1 MGVKPSTFQSAGKL
15 TQHYL
20 PGAYSRIDFVK
31 GAGGFV
37 SINNGVIFGDSRG
50 GKPNE
55 ILWFGSPSDA
65 EDVLVSGKL
74 LDAIKHAFNP
84 GGGMSP
90 QKIGAWRVNPGTQSS
105 YEYLET
111 ADPMIVLTS
120 RVYGV
125 HANQIKTKLE
135 AGTTSG
141 KKITVQYKNETEE
154 IWDNVEKE
162 SLEIQ
167 YTGSDASALM
177 EISLTALITETGDLG
192 TETEDLN
199 LLFADFPTIQDLVDF
214 IDGQTDYSC
223 TVKTLTPS
231 DASTELDDVATG
243 TDIKTLAVTA
253 ESSLQAL
260 IDTFNISAYVT
271 AEFKSTATDR
281 EIPDNVTDWVF
292 LSGAIA
298 GAYTATEWGISLA
311 LAEEG
316 DIQFMSTS
324 EDDAAIHTLI
334 KNHCVKMNA
343 ATGKNERQFLVG
355 GAEGE
360 TIAQAETR
368 SKALNSEYGLLAY
381 PGMVDYDFDDYT
393 KTKTYS
399 SAYFACKLLGMFVA
413 LALPEPATNKDI
425 GILKWEKEL
434 SVTEIET
441 LIKAGVC
448 AGMQTRAGRLTAAR
462 SVTSYQGSELQKCE
476 FSMMREALFAC
487 KDLRTAVEESFI
499 GKAMTNSLIGRVD
512 AVVTA
517 KLSQYEGLGIFTG
530 DVPYWGYKKVI
541 EGDTIRIDYNCYLT
555 APTNFIFIT
564 SHMSVYASLTG

>member
-1 MGVKPSTFQSAGKL
+1 MGIKGSVFQSAGKL

-37 SINNGVIFGDSRG
+37 SINNGVIFGDSKG

-55 ILWFGSPSDA
+55 VLWFGSSSDA

-74 LDAIKHAFNP
+74 LDGIKHAFNP
-84 GGGMSP
+84 GGGMVP
-90 QKIGAWRVNPGTQSS
+90 QKIGAWRVNPGTQST

-135 AGTTSG
+135 AATTSG

-154 IWDNVEKE
+154 VWDNVEKE
-162 SLEIQ
+162 SFEIQ

-177 EISLTALITETGDLG
+177 EISLTALITETGEVG
-192 TETEDLN
+192 AEVEDLN
-199 LLFADFPTIQDLVDF
+199 LLFTDFPTIQDLVDF
-214 IDGQTDYSC
+214 INAQTDYTCSI
-223 TVKTLTPS
+223 KTLTPT
-231 DASTELDDVATG
+231 DASSELDDVVAE
-243 TDIKTLAVTA
+243 TDIKTNAVTA

-260 IDTFNISAYVT
+260 IDAFNTSGYVT

-298 GAYTATEWGISLA
+298 GAYSSTEWAASLT
-311 LAEEG
+311 LAEEE
-316 DIQFMSTS
+316 DIQFMGTS
-324 EDDAAIHTLI
+324 EEDAAIHTLI
-334 KNHCVKMNA
+334 RNHCIKMNA
-343 ATGKNERQFLVG
+343 ATGKNERQFLAG
-355 GAEGE
+355 GAAGE
-360 TIAQAETR
+360 TTAQAETR
-368 SKALNSEYGLLAY
+368 AKALNSEYGLLAY
-381 PGMVDYDFDDYT
+381 PGIVDYDFDDYT

-399 SAYFACKLLGMFVA
+399 PAYYACKLLGMFVA
-413 LALPEPATNKDI
+413 LALPEPATNKDV
-425 GILKWEKEL
+425 GILRWEKKL
-434 SVTEIET
+434 SVVEIEN
-441 LIKAGVC
+441 LIKVGVC
-448 AGMQTRAGRLTAAR
+448 VGMQTRAGRLTVAR
-462 SVTSYQGSELQKCE
+462 SMTSYQGSELQKCE
-476 FSMMREALFAC
+476 FSMMREALFAS

-499 GKAMTNSLIGRVD
+499 GKAMTNSLLGRVD
-512 AVVTA
+512 AIVVS

-530 DVPYWGYKKVI
+530 DIPYWGYKKTVQ
-541 EGDTIRIDYNCYLT
+541 GDLIRIEYNCNLT

-564 SHMSVYASLTG
+564 SHMSVYASIAA